1 MNCGEIG
8 VVDVVITET
17 GRTLKDAKNIIFMEK
32 STEERNYLRKER
44 DGKYEHV
51 SPSSTAKLRRKTT
64 FRNPSSPTGRPSL
77 VETFLPVRNLVSN
90 FLILPFKAK
99 CKGTRKN
106 SLTVSVK

>member
-17 GRTLKDAKNIIFMEK
+17 GRTLKDAKNIIFIEK

-51 SPSSTAKLRRKTT
+51 SPSSTAKLSDERRRSVTPHRRLADLPWLKH
-64 FRNPSSPTGRPSL
+64 FFQL
-77 VETFLPVRNLVSN
+77 ET
-90 FLILPFKAK
+90 
-99 CKGTRKN
+99 
-106 SLTVSVK
+106 